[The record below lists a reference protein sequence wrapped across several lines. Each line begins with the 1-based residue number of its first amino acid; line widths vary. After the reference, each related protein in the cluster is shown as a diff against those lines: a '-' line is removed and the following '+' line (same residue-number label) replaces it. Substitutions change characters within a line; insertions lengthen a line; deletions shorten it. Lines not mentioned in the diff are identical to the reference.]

1 MKTVTRRVN
10 GQVLELITNN
20 NWEVSMEE
28 NAPEALELIKA
39 LGEKQEI
46 KWNSHGCAIVKDDEG
61 MSIVCKPALFGATHS
76 SNASESSGPRI
87 SSRTPEVPEAY
98 VDEILAMKGTS
109 AEMKTWAQEIKDR
122 WEELHRKEEEAKQ
135 KKFETIKKLTDG
147 LTKEDIMALLGL

>member
-1 MKTVTRRVN
+1 MKSITRKVSGN
-10 GQVLELITNN
+10 VLELITNN

-76 SNASESSGPRI
+76 QNSSESSGPKV
-87 SSRTPEVPEAY
+87 SAKVPEVPEAY

-109 AEMKTWAQEIKDR
+109 AEMKAWAQEIKGR
-122 WEELHRKEEEAKQ
+122 WVELHKKEEAEKQ
-135 KKFETIKKLTDG
+135 RKLDNVKKLAEG
-147 LTKEDIMALLGL
+147 LSKEDIMAILGL